1 MKDWIN
7 FKEERE
13 KARLYREKMTKSAI
27 IVQAWWRGLLVRR
40 KLGPYK
46 VAKKKGRRKKK

>member
-1 MKDWIN
+1 MKDWIH

-13 KARLYREKMTKSAI
+13 KARQYVEKMTKSAI

-40 KLGPYK
+40 QLGPYK
-46 VAKKKGRRKKK
+46 IPKKKGGGKKK